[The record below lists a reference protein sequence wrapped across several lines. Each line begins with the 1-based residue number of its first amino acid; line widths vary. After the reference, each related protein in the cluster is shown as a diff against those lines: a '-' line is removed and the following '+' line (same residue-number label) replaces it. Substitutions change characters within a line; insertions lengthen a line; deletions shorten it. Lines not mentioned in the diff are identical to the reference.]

1 MSHKKRKK
9 NENVPGWKSL
19 ETWQRNTPPDPRL
32 DIVWEGNYGYK
43 DKEHHC
49 VNLQNWNSNGR
60 LDVALMLIFLKLITV
75 LWLCQILFLFLG
87 NTLWS
92 ILR

>member
-19 ETWQRNTPPDPRL
+19 ETWQRKTPHGCRL
-32 DIVWEGNYGYK
+32 DIIWEGNYGYK

-49 VNLQNWNSNGR
+49 VNLQNWNSMV
-60 LDVALMLIFLKLITV
+60 D
-75 LWLCQILFLFLG
+75 
-87 NTLWS
+87 
-92 ILR
+92 

>member
-32 DIVWEGNYGYK
+32 DIVWEGNYGYT
-43 DKEHHC
+43 DKKT
-49 VNLQNWNSNGR
+49 S
-60 LDVALMLIFLKLITV
+60 
-75 LWLCQILFLFLG
+75 LC
-87 NTLWS
+87 
-92 ILR
+92 